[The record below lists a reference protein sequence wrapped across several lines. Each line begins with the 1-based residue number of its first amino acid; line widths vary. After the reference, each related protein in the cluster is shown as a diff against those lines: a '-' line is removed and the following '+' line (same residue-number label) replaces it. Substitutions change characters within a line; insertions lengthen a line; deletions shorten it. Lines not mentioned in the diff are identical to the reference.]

1 MSVSTWGFIYL
12 FFNETSGPQL
22 FKRWIIQYMR
32 WITIH
37 WSKVLRELVTGD
49 KLLSALIVIYP
60 VSKNF
65 IIQLFNNW
73 GQNNMFD
80 VPKSYLNVRPTSL
93 TASHCT
99 QRVMNVTFTHTC
111 LFQAELIAFNSQ
123 VRIIVNVGG
132 VFKAKTE

>member
-1 MSVSTWGFIYL
+1 M
-12 FFNETSGPQL
+12 
-22 FKRWIIQYMR
+22 
-32 WITIH
+32 
-37 WSKVLRELVTGD
+37 
-49 KLLSALIVIYP
+49 LSALIVIYP

>member
-1 MSVSTWGFIYL
+1 MSVSTSGFIYL

-37 WSKVLRELVTGD
+37 WSKVLWELVTGD

-80 VPKSYLNVRPTSL
+80 VPKSYLNVRPTSF

-99 QRVMNVTFTHTC
+99 QQVMNVKFTHTC